1 MVERSRDWLK
11 QAKRDLEG
19 AEHALR
25 GGFHEW
31 ACFLSQQASEKA
43 IKAVYQSLGAEA
55 LGHSVLSLM
64 KKLPKKFKVTEE
76 MVNMARELDRAYIP
90 TRYPNAHPEGA
101 PFEYYSENDA
111 KRLINY
117 AKTIIRF
124 CEDILSGTH

>member
-19 AEHALR
+19 AGHAFR

-43 IKAVYQSLGAEA
+43 VKAVFQSLGADA
-55 LGHSVLSLM
+55 LGHSVLSLV
-64 KKLPKKFKVTEE
+64 KKLPKKFLVTKE
-76 MVNMARELDRAYIP
+76 MIDMARELDRAYIP

-101 PFEYYSENDA
+101 PFEYYSEDDA
-111 KRLINY
+111 RRLIDF
-117 AKTIIRF
+117 AKTIIGF
-124 CEDILSGTH
+124 CEDILS

>member
-19 AEHALR
+19 AEHTLR

-43 IKAVYQSLGAEA
+43 VKAAFQSLGAEA
-55 LGHSVLSLM
+55 LGHSVLSLI
-64 KKLPKKFKVTEE
+64 KKLPKKFKVTKE
-76 MVNMARELDRAYIP
+76 MIDMARELDRAYIP

-111 KRLINY
+111 RRLINC
-117 AKTIIRF
+117 AKTIIEF
-124 CEDILSGTH
+124 CEDILPGTH

>member
-11 QAKRDLEG
+11 QAKRDLAG
-19 AEHALR
+19 AEHVFR

-43 IKAVYQSLGAEA
+43 VKAVFQSLGADA

-64 KKLPKKFKVTEE
+64 KKLPKKFLVTKE
-76 MVNMARELDRAYIP
+76 MIDMARELDRAYIP

-101 PFEYYSENDA
+101 PFEYYSEDDA
-111 KRLINY
+111 KRLIDF
-117 AKTIIRF
+117 AKTIIGF
-124 CEDILSGTH
+124 CEDILS